1 MRSFYYNLS
10 QVADPYG
17 AETDGS
23 NFEATYNEN
32 WAQFKKTYPDTDWE
46 HYVALVQE
54 AYKTKA
60 GDTAYAQYFGAD
72 CTKKLLVI
80 GMMTALDDT
89 DVFSA
94 ATVAIAN
101 ELNPNYGKT
110 EEEIAAEEKAALAE
124 KVNAMKNTLQSILT
138 AGKTY
143 TLPELIEQATEESV
157 SAQMIKLGL
166 NTLAAELDKGVSLKL
181 TLNSDRIIT
190 GFEISLTKDLLATI
204 CEMSAEIETDG
215 TTTVKTGFRIS
226 TGLKLSVSCG
236 AENAAHKADFNAEE
250 FVKLFP
256 SQPETDGGNTDTTA
270 YAA

>member
-1 MRSFYYNLS
+1 M
-10 QVADPYG
+10 
-17 AETDGS
+17 
-23 NFEATYNEN
+23 
-32 WAQFKKTYPDTDWE
+32 
-46 HYVALVQE
+46 QE

-138 AGKTY
+138 AGKTC
-143 TLPELIEQATEESV
+143 TLPELIEQATEGSV

-181 TLNSDRIIT
+181 TLNSDRTIT

-215 TTTVKTGFRIS
+215 TTSVKTGFRFETFRFLRSGKRRAQGGFQRGRIRKTVPLS
-226 TGLKLSVSCG
+226 ARNRRRQYRRRQYRHDGLRGLK
-236 AENAAHKADFNAEE
+236 
-250 FVKLFP
+250 P
-256 SQPETDGGNTDTTA
+256 PE
-270 YAA
+270 YEPCKR